1 MKVSYKDILH
11 ARELIQDTIYPTPIV
26 RLHALEE
33 RVGCKVY
40 AKLENMQLTHS
51 FKIRGALNA
60 IRSLSDEALE
70 RGIIAGSSGNHGQ
83 AVSFL
88 DSKLGIP
95 CVIVVPDTA
104 SPFKVDKIQKNG
116 ARLEFCPAEKR
127 YEVTDEIAAREGLTV
142 ISSADHEHIIAG
154 QGTIGLELNESEIDF
169 TKIIVPTSGGGLL
182 GGISLAVKEGG
193 GKAQVIGA
201 ESTQIPRFSVSL
213 EKNEITTVPQLP
225 TIADALV
232 LNKPGNITFDVV
244 KKYADGVV
252 AVDESTIIEAR
263 KLLLDEC
270 KILAE
275 YSSSIGLA
283 AVMEG
288 KISLSEQDTVCLV
301 ISGGNT
307 SVEGGSM

>member
-1 MKVSYKDILH
+1 MKVTYEDILN
-11 ARELIQDTIYPTPIV
+11 ARERIEDTVYETPIV
-26 RLHALEE
+26 RLPALEAQL
-33 RVGCKVY
+33 GCKVY

-60 IRSLSDEALE
+60 IRSLSEDALA

-83 AVSFL
+83 AVSYL
-88 DSKLGIP
+88 AGKLGIP
-95 CVIVVPDTA
+95 CVIVVPDSA
-104 SPFKVDKIQKNG
+104 APFKVEKIRKNG
-116 ARLEFCPAEKR
+116 ARLEFCPTEERHA
-127 YEVTDEIAAREGLTV
+127 VTDEIAEKEGLTV

-193 GKAQVIGA
+193 GKAQVIGV
-201 ESTQIPRFSVSL
+201 ESTQIPRFSTSL
-213 EKNEITTVPQLP
+213 EAGEITIVPQQP

-232 LNKPGNITFDVV
+232 LNRPGFITFDVV
-244 KKYADGVV
+244 RAYADGVV
-252 AVDESTIIEAR
+252 TVEENTIIKAR

-275 YSSSIGLA
+275 LSSSIGLA
-283 AVMEG
+283 AALDG
-288 KISLSEQDTVCLV
+288 KISLTDKDSVCFV

-307 SVEGGSM
+307 SLEMLD

>member
-1 MKVSYKDILH
+1 MKVAYEDVLN
-11 ARELIQDTIYPTPIV
+11 ARKLIEDTVYPTQV
-26 RLHALEE
+26 LRLSALEE
-33 RVGCKVY
+33 MLGCKVY
-40 AKLENMQLTHS
+40 AKLENTQLTHS

-60 IRSLSDEALE
+60 IRNLSDEALR
-70 RGIIAGSSGNHGQ
+70 RGVIAGSSGNHGQ
-83 AVSFL
+83 AVSYIAGR
-88 DSKLGIP
+88 LGIP

-104 SPFKVDKIQKNG
+104 SKFKVEKIRKNG

-154 QGTIGLELNESEIDF
+154 QGTIGLELNESGIDF

-193 GKAQVIGA
+193 GRAQVIGA
-201 ESTQIPRFSVSL
+201 ESTQIPRFSTSL
-213 EKNEITTVPQLP
+213 ERGEITTVPQLP
-225 TIADALV
+225 TVADALV
-232 LNKPGNITFDVV
+232 LNKPGVITFDIV
-244 KKYADGVV
+244 KTYADGVV
-252 AVDESTIIEAR
+252 TVDEDTIIKAR

-275 YSSSIGLA
+275 LSSSIGLA
-283 AVMEG
+283 ALLAG
-288 KISLSEQDTVCLV
+288 KITVSQEDTVCLV

-307 SVEGGSM
+307 SLEMLN

>member
-1 MKVSYKDILH
+1 MKVTYEDILN
-11 ARELIQDTIYPTPIV
+11 ARERIEDTVYKTPIV
-26 RLHALEE
+26 RLPALEAQL
-33 RVGCKVY
+33 GCKVY

-60 IRSLSDEALE
+60 IRSLSDDALA

-83 AVSFL
+83 AVSYL
-88 DSKLGIP
+88 AGKLGIP

-104 SPFKVDKIQKNG
+104 APFKVEKIRNNG
-116 ARLEFCPAEKR
+116 ARLEFCPTEERHA
-127 YEVTDEIAAREGLTV
+127 VTDAIAAREGLTV

-154 QGTIGLELNESEIDF
+154 QGTIGLELNESAIDF

-193 GKAQVIGA
+193 GNAQVIGV
-201 ESTQIPRFSVSL
+201 ESTQIPRFSTSL
-213 EKNEITTVPQLP
+213 EAGEIMIVPQQP

-232 LNKPGNITFDVV
+232 LNRPGFITFDVV
-244 KKYADGVV
+244 RAYADGVV
-252 AVDESTIIEAR
+252 TVEEDTIIKAR

-275 YSSSIGLA
+275 LSSSIGLA
-283 AVMEG
+283 AALDG
-288 KISLSEQDTVCLV
+288 KISLTDKDSVCFV

-307 SVEGGSM
+307 SLDMLD

>member
-1 MKVSYKDILH
+1 MKVTYEDILN
-11 ARELIQDTIYPTPIV
+11 ARERIEDTVYKTPIV
-26 RLHALEE
+26 RLPALEAQL
-33 RVGCKVY
+33 GCKVY

-60 IRSLSDEALE
+60 IRSLSDDALA

-83 AVSFL
+83 AVSYL
-88 DSKLGIP
+88 AGKLGIP

-104 SPFKVDKIQKNG
+104 APFKVEKIRNNG
-116 ARLEFCPAEKR
+116 ARLEFCPTEERHA
-127 YEVTDEIAAREGLTV
+127 VTDAIAAREGLTV

-154 QGTIGLELNESEIDF
+154 QGTIGLELNESAIDF

-193 GKAQVIGA
+193 GNAQVIGV
-201 ESTQIPRFSVSL
+201 ESTQIPRFSTSL
-213 EKNEITTVPQLP
+213 EAGEITIVPQQP

-232 LNKPGNITFDVV
+232 LNRPGFITFDVV
-244 KKYADGVV
+244 RAYADGVV
-252 AVDESTIIEAR
+252 TVEEDTIIKAR

-275 YSSSIGLA
+275 LSSSIGLA
-283 AVMEG
+283 AALDG
-288 KISLSEQDTVCLV
+288 KISLTDKDSVCFV

-307 SVEGGSM
+307 SLDMLD

>member
-1 MKVSYKDILH
+1 MKVTYQDVLS
-11 ARELIQDTIYPTPIV
+11 ARELTADTIYPTEV
-26 RLHALEE
+26 LRLSALEDML
-33 RVGCKVY
+33 GCKVY
-40 AKLENMQLTHS
+40 AKLENTQLTHS

-60 IRSLSDEALE
+60 IRKLSDEELS
-70 RGIIAGSSGNHGQ
+70 RGVIAGSSGNHGQ
-83 AVSFL
+83 AVSYIAH
-88 DSKLGIP
+88 KLGIP

-104 SPFKVDKIQKNG
+104 SQFKVEKIRRNG

-127 YEVTDEIAAREGLTV
+127 FEVSQEIAEKEGLTF

-154 QGTIGLELNESEIDF
+154 QGTIGLELNESGIDF
-169 TKIIVPTSGGGLL
+169 TKVIVPTSGGGLL
-182 GGISLAVKEGG
+182 GGIALAVKEGG
-193 GKAQVIGA
+193 GTAQVIGA

-213 EKNEITTVPQLP
+213 EKGAITSVPQQP

-232 LNKPGNITFDVV
+232 LNKPGVITFDVV
-244 KKYADGVV
+244 RTYADGVV
-252 AVDESTIIEAR
+252 TVDEDAIIKAR

-275 YSSSIGLA
+275 LSSSIGLA

-288 KISLSEQDTVCLV
+288 KIAVSSQDTICLV

-307 SVEGGSM
+307 SLEMLD